1 MTARATHLRTDVPA
15 DSSNPDEIQ
24 PSDWLADHVLV
35 DVASLSRSIQP
46 ATVTLSSA
54 DILDLHNTPV
64 TLVAAP
70 GAGKWVNV
78 HNVTKYYTFGTVEYT
93 ASIDG
98 TVYIAW
104 GTTADETDWNV
115 NVAGGIDIIG
125 ATRVGGTHGA
135 SSLVNQPLSACLVG
149 GDDLTLGDGSLTITT
164 WYSIEDVPA

>member
-1 MTARATHLRTDVPA
+1 MAIRVTHATVATGTNDGSKQVSKNA
-15 DSSNPDEIQ
+15 WND
-24 PSDWLADHVLV
+24 DHVIEGG
-35 DVASLSRSIQP
+35 IQP